1 MKSTGNEVRLSEPS
15 GSVYPLVK
23 FLVLWHTCSMKTEKT
38 TLKTP
43 KHSHHRFVCMTEA
56 VDFLTE
62 KFNWTRQESVHFVWD
77 NEFTVGTDRAI
88 WLTLKE
94 VV

>member
-1 MKSTGNEVRLSEPS
+1 
-15 GSVYPLVK
+15 
-23 FLVLWHTCSMKTEKT
+23 
-38 TLKTP
+38 
-43 KHSHHRFVCMTEA
+43 MTEA

-94 VV
+94 TV